1 MQYFPERSPLSSC
14 HGFGVMAIQSSK
26 LGKQSVC
33 FQEAGRTAV
42 YSLPHWLE
50 NSWHEGYGLMGLA
63 QYLLN
68 SERVK
73 EMCLATRAH
82 SLLRSI

>member
-1 MQYFPERSPLSSC
+1 
-14 HGFGVMAIQSSK
+14 MAILASK
-26 LGKQSVC
+26 PGSPSVC
-33 FQEAGRTAV
+33 FQEAGRTAA

-50 NSWHEGYGLMGLA
+50 NSWHEGYGLMGPA

-73 EMCLATRAH
+73 EMCLATPARF
-82 SLLRSI
+82 LLKVHLNLLVRI

>member
-1 MQYFPERSPLSSC
+1 
-14 HGFGVMAIQSSK
+14 MAIQSSK
-26 LGKQSVC
+26 LGRQAIG

-50 NSWHEGYGLMGLA
+50 NSWHEGYGLMGPA
-63 QYLLN
+63 QHLLN

-73 EMCLATRAH
+73 ELCLATRAH
-82 SLLRSI
+82 FLLKAHLNLLVRI